1 MIGHVVASVPACQV
15 RGMVG
20 QRLRNTAQF
29 DDYCNSLLTTT
40 KISIGK
46 MRIVKKRQEERKKEG
61 KLKLTEDATEVY
73 RINYETDKLI
83 SAGYILPLKILDC
96 VSVRSF
102 LKTIAYK
109 KAILDSLFK
118 KTRNEEERA

>member
-96 VSVRSF
+96 VSISSF
-102 LKTIAYK
+102 LKTIAFK